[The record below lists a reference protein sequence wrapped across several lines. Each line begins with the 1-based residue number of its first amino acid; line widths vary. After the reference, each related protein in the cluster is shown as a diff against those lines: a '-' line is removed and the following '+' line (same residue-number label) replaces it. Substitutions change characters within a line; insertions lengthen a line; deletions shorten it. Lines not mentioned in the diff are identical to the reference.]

1 MGKIAV
7 LGSNSFIAGSF
18 IAYLLENTEEEIIGI
33 SRSDEK
39 DNVFSP
45 YTHMQETKERFR
57 FFKEDIKNTDKIIE
71 ILDREKPEAIVNFVG
86 QAEVN
91 TSWLFPEQWFETNTL
106 AIIRLAQELRK
117 KDYLKK
123 YLSFSSPEVYGSM
136 GENTPEN
143 DTYKPTTPYAVSKLA
158 GDLFLKTLYIKEGF
172 PVVFTRAAN
181 VYGPHQSLFRVIP
194 KVIVQCR
201 KGEKITLNNAGRSKR
216 GFIHSRDI
224 ADAVWKVL
232 QNGKA
237 GEVYHLSRK
246 GELISMKELVEK
258 ICARMELDFNS
269 SVIVMP
275 ENPWRDAVY
284 SLDSSK
290 AMNEL
295 GWEPKISLDEG
306 IEQTIEWIEKNWDK
320 IKDMPLEYEHKA

>member
-18 IAYLLENTEEEIIGI
+18 ISYILKNTKEKVIGI
-33 SRSDEK
+33 SRSNEK
-39 DNVFSP
+39 ERIFSP
-45 YTHMQETKERFR
+45 YSNLQEAKERFD
-57 FFKEDIKNTDKIIE
+57 FFMADIKDTNKVIE
-71 ILDREKPEAIVNFVG
+71 ILDREKPEIIVNFVG

-91 TSWLFPEQWFETNTL
+91 TSWIFPEQWFETNTM
-106 AIIRLAQELRK
+106 AIVNLAQQLRK
-117 KDYLKK
+117 KEYIKK
-123 YLSFSSPEVYGSM
+123 YLAFSSPEVYGSM

-158 GDLFLKTLYIKEGF
+158 GDLFLQTLYIKEGF

-181 VYGPHQSLFRVIP
+181 VYGPHQQLFRVIP
-194 KVIVQCR
+194 KVIVQCK

-216 GFIHSRDI
+216 GFIHSLDV

-237 GEVYHLSRK
+237 GEVYHIAPK
-246 GELISMKELVEK
+246 GELISMKNLVEK
-258 ICARMELDFNS
+258 ICVRMNINFES
-269 SVIVMP
+269 SVTIMP

-290 AMNEL
+290 AMSEL
-295 GWEPKISLDEG
+295 GWEPKITLDKG
-306 IEQTIEWIEKNWDK
+306 IEQTIEWVENNWDK
-320 IKDMPLEYEHKA
+320 IKDMPLQYEHKA

>member
-18 IAYLLENTEEEIIGI
+18 IAYLLENTDEEIIGI

-39 DNVFSP
+39 DRVFSP
-45 YTHMQETKERFR
+45 YAQMQEAKKRFR

-71 ILDREKPEAIVNFVG
+71 IVDREKPEAIINFVG

-91 TSWLFPEQWFETNTL
+91 TSWLYPEQWFETNTL

-117 KDYLKK
+117 KEYLKK

-158 GDLFLKTLYIKEGF
+158 GDLFLKTLFIKESF

-181 VYGPHQSLFRVIP
+181 IYGQHQQLFRVIP
-194 KVIVQCR
+194 KVIVQCK

-246 GELISMKELVEK
+246 GELISMKEIVQK
-258 ICARMELDFNS
+258 ICARMGIDFNS
-269 SVIVMP
+269 SVIIMP
-275 ENPWRDAVY
+275 ENQWRDAVY

-295 GWEPKISLDEG
+295 GWKPKISLDEG

-320 IKDMPLEYEHKA
+320 IKDMPLQYEHKE